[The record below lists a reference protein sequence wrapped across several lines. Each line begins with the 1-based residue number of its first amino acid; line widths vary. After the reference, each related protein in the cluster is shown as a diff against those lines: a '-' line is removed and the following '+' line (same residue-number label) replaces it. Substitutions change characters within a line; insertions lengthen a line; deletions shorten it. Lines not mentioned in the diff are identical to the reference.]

1 MLVKNLTHCLV
12 NEKDTIK
19 KCILSLEKSTQ
30 QIIFVINK
38 QKKLLGSIT
47 DGDIRRA
54 ILNKFDINE
63 NIRLIYNKK
72 PIKCLM
78 GTSYEEAEKIMIAN
92 RINHLPLVNRKNSI
106 IGFFKLSLKNF
117 FGNENKCDFIIMA
130 GGKGKRLRPLT
141 LKTPK
146 PMLKINNEP
155 ILKLIIDRAK
165 KFGFSDFYISIN
177 YLGKIIQEYFKD
189 GKKFNTNIKYI
200 FEKKPLGTIGSIAN
214 IKDKLPNKNLIVSNG
229 DVITEINYN
238 SMLKFHEN
246 NGADATMA
254 VYPYEIKNPYGEVV
268 TKEENILEIK
278 EKPITISYVNAGVY
292 IFKKKVL
299 KYMVKNKKLDAVEF
313 FNFLKKKNKKT
324 LAFAIHE
331 TWRDIGL
338 KKDYLK
344 FKKK

>member
-1 MLVKNLTHCLV
+1 
-12 NEKDTIK
+12 
-19 KCILSLEKSTQ
+19 
-30 QIIFVINK
+30 
-38 QKKLLGSIT
+38 
-47 DGDIRRA
+47 
-54 ILNKFDINE
+54 
-63 NIRLIYNKK
+63 
-72 PIKCLM
+72 
-78 GTSYEEAEKIMIAN
+78 
-92 RINHLPLVNRKNSI
+92 
-106 IGFFKLSLKNF
+106 
-117 FGNENKCDFIIMA
+117 MA

-141 LKTPK
+141 FNTPK

-165 KFGFSDFYISIN
+165 KFGFSNFYISVN
-177 YLGKIIQEYFKD
+177 YLGDVIKKYFKD

-200 FEKKPLGTIGSIAN
+200 YEKKPLGTIGSIAN

-229 DVITEINYN
+229 DVITKINYN
-238 SMLKFHEN
+238 SMLKFHED

-299 KYMVKNKKLDAVEF
+299 KYIIKNKKLDAVEF